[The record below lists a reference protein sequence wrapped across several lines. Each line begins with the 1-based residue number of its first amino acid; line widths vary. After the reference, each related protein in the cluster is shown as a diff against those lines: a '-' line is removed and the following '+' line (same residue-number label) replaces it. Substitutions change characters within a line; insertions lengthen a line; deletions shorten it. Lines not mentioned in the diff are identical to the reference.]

1 MPRRKKER
9 GRPMRTGYP
18 PRMDATA
25 EEIAQGMLS
34 LPVDHQFEYQ
44 KGGGNPRDIV
54 YRCVDCDLA
63 VYYPNTLY
71 RDGRCEEC
79 HEARSGVGIHR
90 NHGGGSHA

>member
-25 EEIAQGMLS
+25 EEIAQAMFA
-34 LPVDHQFEYQ
+34 LPPDHQWEYE
-44 KGGGNPRDIV
+44 KGGGNPSDTV
-54 YRCVDCDLA
+54 YRCVDCDRA

-71 RDGRCEEC
+71 RDGRCEDC
-79 HEARSGVGIHR
+79 HEAATV
-90 NHGGGSHA
+90 